1 MHVRSLDESKFRFA
15 RNSVRAYLDEGRQG
29 LAWVT
34 GVMRSSGVPSALLT
48 QMVRDEISRRPI
60 SHQGR
65 ALEKWIA
72 DGQ

>member
-1 MHVRSLDESKFRFA
+1 MRSMNESTFRFA
-15 RNSVRAYLDEGRQG
+15 RNSVRIYLDEGRQS

-48 QMVRDEISRRPI
+48 QMVRDEISCRPT
-60 SHQGR
+60 SKQSR
-65 ALEKWIA
+65 ALENWIG